1 MSSISN
7 DGRRTKA
14 RITLAKIPFSKKL
27 KKMLTDRLNTFFL
40 SDYLCISGAWY
51 RMDMRH
57 GPSDVERQLS
67 GKFQDEV
74 VGENAKKVNTIRM

>member
-1 MSSISN
+1 MSSITN

-14 RITLAKIPFSKKL
+14 RITLAKMPFSKKL

-40 SDYLCISGAWY
+40 NDYLCISGAWY

-67 GKFQDEV
+67 GKFQDESW
-74 VGENAKKVNTIRM
+74 GRMQKR